1 MGSTGL
7 FESFLGAIQAS
18 LSVLLVMTYGGVA
31 GWLGLLDRKSSK
43 KISKICVQLFLP
55 ALLITKV
62 GSQLDLDSVS
72 NYVPIVIWGVVCHI
86 VSFGIGMLAQFGFG
100 MPNWAS
106 VAILINNTT
115 SYPLLL
121 IGALQE
127 TGILD
132 TLVMGDE
139 SSKEAVERAKSYFL
153 VFSTISNCITFA
165 VGPRLLED
173 TDSWDGEDKD
183 GEDESGSWNQDD
195 EEASAD
201 EQTRLLGN
209 RNSSSSGRDNR
220 QQENYTDEHPF
231 FVSQEQWDGLSPRA
245 QWWVSLVLSFFN
257 APLIGAVIGAVI
269 GLAPPLHKAF
279 FAPTQEGGIFTA
291 WLTAS
296 LKTISQLFAPL
307 PVLVTGLSL
316 FNSIKEF
323 RKSRKQGRED
333 GKLRKIVPW
342 GTVSFILLVRF
353 VIWPAMSIG
362 TIWLLARKTD
372 WVGSDPILWFTMML
386 MPAGPS
392 AQKLIS
398 LVQVTEGVGG
408 EEEGAIARLLTISYI
423 ISPLLSLTVVGS
435 LRACQG
441 VLDG

>member
-1 MGSTGL
+1 MGTTGL

-86 VSFGIGMLAQFGFG
+86 VSFGIGMLAQHGFG

-121 IGALQE
+121 IAALQE

-132 TLVMGDE
+132 SLIVGDE
-139 SSKEAVERAKSYFL
+139 SSQEAVERAKSYFL

-173 TDSWDGEDKD
+173 TDSWDSEDK
-183 GEDESGSWNQDD
+183 EDSSDTEVQSAAANDD
-195 EEASAD
+195 DVEASAN
-201 EQTRLLGN
+201 EQTRLLPN
-209 RNSSSSGRDNR
+209 HNSSSRRNHQ

-231 FVSQEQWDGLSPRA
+231 FMSQEQWDGLSPRA
-245 QWWVSLVLSFFN
+245 QWWLSLVLSFFN
-257 APLIGAVIGAVI
+257 APLIGAVIGAVL

-279 FAPTQEGGIFTA
+279 FSPTQEGGIFHR
-291 WLTAS
+291 L
-296 LKTISQLFAPL
+296 TISQLFAPL

-316 FNSIKEF
+316 FNSIKDF
-323 RKSRKQGRED
+323 RKDRKQGRED
-333 GKLRKIVPW
+333 GKLRKIIPW

-353 VIWPAMSIG
+353 IIWPAMSIG
-362 TIWLLARKTD
+362 TIWMLASKTK
-372 WVGSDPILWFTMML
+372 WLGRDPILWFTMMM
-386 MPAGPS
+386 MPSGPS

-398 LVQVTEGVGG
+398 LVQVTEGVGQ
-408 EEEGAIARLLTISYI
+408 EQEGPIARLLTISYI
-423 ISPLLSLTVVGS
+423 VSPLLSLTIVGS

>member
-1 MGSTGL
+1 MGSAGL

-43 KISKICVQLFLP
+43 KISKICVQMFLP

-86 VSFGIGMLAQFGFG
+86 VSFGIGMLAQHGFG
-100 MPNWAS
+100 MPNWSS

-121 IGALQE
+121 IAALEE

-132 TLVMGDE
+132 SLIIGDE

-173 TDSWDGEDKD
+173 TDSWDSDDKEDSSD
-183 GEDESGSWNQDD
+183 TEVDSAAANDD
-195 EEASAD
+195 DDVEASAN
-201 EQTRLLGN
+201 EQTRLLPN
-209 RNSSSSGRDNR
+209 RNNSSSRR
-220 QQENYTDEHPF
+220 KPQQQQENYTDEHPF
-231 FVSQEQWDGLSPRA
+231 FMSQEQWDNLSPRT
-245 QWWVSLVLSFFN
+245 QWWLSLVLSFFN
-257 APLIGAVIGAVI
+257 APLIGAVIGAVL
-269 GLAPPLHKAF
+269 GLVPPLHKAF
-279 FAPTQEGGIFTA
+279 FSPTQEGGIFTA

-316 FNSIKEF
+316 FNSIKDF

-353 VIWPAMSIG
+353 VIWPVMSIG
-362 TIWLLARKTD
+362 TIWLLATKTD

-386 MPAGPS
+386 MPAGPRRR
-392 AQKLIS
+392 
-398 LVQVTEGVGG
+398 G
-408 EEEGAIARLLTISYI
+408 RLR
-423 ISPLLSLTVVGS
+423 G
-435 LRACQG
+435 C
-441 VLDG
+441 